1 MKDLRLAYLCV
12 LATLA
17 GFALGGCASTPP
29 AARTGFI
36 SDYSNL
42 TTESAAKMKFVSPR
56 LADYGS
62 FLIDPVEVRV
72 HGDALSPEDRAEA
85 ARYFRGAFVKVVEG
99 QGLGVVDRPGVG
111 VARVR
116 LALTDVAKS
125 TWWQKIHPASRMTG
139 AGTGGAAMEGEVIDS
154 VTGEQVAAIVQAG
167 QGNQFDFS
175 AFSTLADVKNAID
188 AWAEQAGARLK
199 ELRSTK

>member
-1 MKDLRLAYLCV
+1 M
-12 LATLA
+12 
-17 GFALGGCASTPP
+17 
-29 AARTGFI
+29 
-36 SDYSNL
+36 
-42 TTESAAKMKFVSPR
+42 
-56 LADYGS
+56 
-62 FLIDPVEVRV
+62 
-72 HGDALSPEDRAEA
+72 
-85 ARYFRGAFVKVVEG
+85 KVVEG